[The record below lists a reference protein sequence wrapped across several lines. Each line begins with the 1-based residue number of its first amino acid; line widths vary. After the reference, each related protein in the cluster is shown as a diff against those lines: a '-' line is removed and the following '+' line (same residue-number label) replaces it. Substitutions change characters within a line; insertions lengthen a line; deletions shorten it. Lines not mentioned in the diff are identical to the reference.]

1 MQGDS
6 STTDYRIFI
15 QDKGKHIK
23 TWHFAHYL
31 KAQVCSQCSNAEV
44 LHRWQKCLC
53 LA

>member
-23 TWHFAHYL
+23 RDICTL
-31 KAQVCSQCSNAEV
+31 SEITGVQSMLNAEV
-44 LHRWQKCLC
+44 LHRWQKRFC